1 MAETIYKTNDSQLR
15 KGSNFRK
22 GARFKKGHNFNKGT
36 DFTRKAGGTKS
47 SAGGRMFGKFIGK
60 MARGVSD
67 HAEDLGFTSEDDF
80 PTKDKTSE
88 YQMGVESYQ
97 RALDTGDKRR
107 LAGIRSAGVIV
118 HAERPT
124 GSWRSGQE
132 LTGNTV
138 DDIDDLARKAY
149 DRMVDSDANTA
160 YVVYMNDN
168 KIVSQVGFPE
178 GYPNT
183 TKSVNST
190 SLEDSVIKYLNN
202 AVAPEDVDGYY
213 IIQNH
218 PNTDIGQDDIGMHS
232 NISKNLDGYLG
243 GIVLSP
249 GFQYGFVHVN
259 NDQAVIQKR
268 QLPIPTPGQ
277 EFVAGYDGPYT
288 VLNTHQELLGQPTVD
303 DDKPLRMS
311 NDNISRISQ
320 TIERARDTTLLV
332 YSDNGRTV
340 AVQEIPN
347 KLFKKTRKFNEFVSK
362 QMEKYGSDEIVAV
375 VDEKKIAS
383 ARSTINSSIKNDIDL
398 KLAKM
403 DVVTLATEMLDTNTI
418 T

>member
-1 MAETIYKTNDSQLR
+1 
-15 KGSNFRK
+15 
-22 GARFKKGHNFNKGT
+22 
-36 DFTRKAGGTKS
+36 
-47 SAGGRMFGKFIGK
+47 
-60 MARGVSD
+60 
-67 HAEDLGFTSEDDF
+67 
-80 PTKDKTSE
+80 
-88 YQMGVESYQ
+88 
-97 RALDTGDKRR
+97 
-107 LAGIRSAGVIV
+107 
-118 HAERPT
+118 
-124 GSWRSGQE
+124 
-132 LTGNTV
+132 
-138 DDIDDLARKAY
+138 
-149 DRMVDSDANTA
+149 MVDSDANTA

-259 NDQAVIQKR
+259 NDQAVVQKR

-303 DDKPLRMS
+303 DDKPLKMS

-347 KLFKKTRKFNEFVSK
+347 KLFKKTRKFNEFVGK